1 MKRTLRVL
9 VIFFAFLIT
18 SAKVSASEIYVECN
32 LCSDFKRELAAMS
45 WARINIQDTNQESKV
60 VVIDLANREANTY
73 VVSIGY
79 VLGPPGHP
87 PIRSASASL
96 IATSVYVKE
105 KLDSLDKAVGELAT
119 ASENSTVPIA
129 VVPDAWQFVNCAS
142 CENDLSDYLNE
153 QLRFQVET
161 MTQTMQVVAEIFGVS
176 TTGVPDIFQVSLEGG
191 GSVEF
196 SAQLF
201 NDPLKLKITVIKVID
216 RDNLSLIHI

>member
-87 PIRSASASL
+87 PIPVSYTHL
-96 IATSVYVKE
+96 TLPTIYSV
-105 KLDSLDKAVGELAT
+105 
-119 ASENSTVPIA
+119 
-129 VVPDAWQFVNCAS
+129 
-142 CENDLSDYLNE
+142 
-153 QLRFQVET
+153 
-161 MTQTMQVVAEIFGVS
+161 
-176 TTGVPDIFQVSLEGG
+176 
-191 GSVEF
+191 
-196 SAQLF
+196 
-201 NDPLKLKITVIKVID
+201 
-216 RDNLSLIHI
+216 